1 MATFEELVLKI
12 AEGPEA
18 IGDVEA
24 FTAELKTEHEKVLG
38 VHQTKIGALES
49 ELEKAGEREKELKL
63 TNYDLITSKGVNGG
77 ANTPEPEAP
86 KARGID
92 ALFKVKE

>member
-12 AEGPEA
+12 GEGPEA
-18 IGDVEA
+18 IGDVES
-24 FTAELKTEHEKVLG
+24 FTAELRAEHEKILG
-38 VHQTKIGALES
+38 VHQTKIGALEAD
-49 ELEKAGEREKELKL
+49 LAKAAETEKELKL
-63 TNYDLITSKGVNGG
+63 TNYDLITGKGVTGG

-86 KARGID
+86 KAQGID